1 MTTLNQS
8 IGLGRLPLR
17 YPRPARRYWPS
28 YVHRRLSQAF
38 KSAKIV
44 PFDDTARIIFL
55 SDIHRGDNGPADAFV
70 RNEAL
75 FLAALTH
82 YYHAGYTYIE
92 VGDGDELWKNHR
104 FNDIRRAHA
113 CVFDLLHQ
121 FNRQNRLHLILGNH
135 DIVDNRARRV
145 DKDGILTHEG
155 LILRHTRTGQQ
166 VFVVHGHQ
174 ADFTSDRL
182 NGTGRFVIRYVW
194 KRLQLLGWV
203 ATTSRE
209 DRRHK
214 PGIIESRI
222 VEWVEAHRQI
232 TICGHTHRPASTR
245 YGAAP
250 YFNTG
255 SCVYPGYITGLE
267 LQDGELHLVKW
278 TAQSGSTQTQM
289 LPIQREPIAPPIKL
303 HLLR

>member
-1 MTTLNQS
+1 MTALGQS
-8 IGLGRLPLR
+8 IGLERLPLR
-17 YPRPARRYWPS
+17 YPRPAKRPWHS
-28 YVHRRLSQAF
+28 FAFQRLNRVFETAQV
-38 KSAKIV
+38 V
-44 PFDDTARIIFL
+44 PFDDTARIIFF

-70 RNEAL
+70 RNKAL

-82 YYHAGYTYIE
+82 YYREGYTYIE

-104 FNDIRRAHA
+104 FSDIRHAHT

-194 KRLQLLGWV
+194 KRLQLRGWV
-203 ATTSRE
+203 ATASRE
-209 DRRHK
+209 DQK
-214 PGIIESRI
+214 NKQGIIERRI
-222 VEWVEAHRQI
+222 VEWVEAHRQT

-267 LQDGELHLVKW
+267 LQDGKLHLVKW
-278 TAQSGSTQTQM
+278 TAQSGSTQTQT
-289 LPIQREPIAPPIKL
+289 LPIQREPLAPPIKL
-303 HLLR
+303 RLLR

>member
-1 MTTLNQS
+1 MTALGQS
-8 IGLGRLPLR
+8 IGVKRLPLR
-17 YPRPARRYWPS
+17 FPGFARRLW
-28 YVHRRLSQAF
+28 HWFAFQRLNQVF
-38 KSAKIV
+38 ESATIV
-44 PFDDTARIIFL
+44 PFDNAARIVFF
-55 SDIHRGDNGPADAFV
+55 SDVHRGDNGPADAFA
-70 RNEAL
+70 RNKAL

-82 YYHAGYTYIE
+82 YYREGYTYVE

-104 FNDIRRAHA
+104 FSDIQHAHA

-121 FNRQNRLHLILGNH
+121 FNRQKRLHLIVGNH
-135 DIVDNRARRV
+135 DLPDMRARHV
-145 DKDGILTHEG
+145 EKDGILTYEG
-155 LILRHTRTGQQ
+155 LILRHTQTGQQ

-174 ADFTSDRL
+174 ADLTSDRL
-182 NGTGRFVIRYVW
+182 NGMGRFMIRHVW

-203 ATTSRE
+203 ATAGRE
-209 DRRHK
+209 DWK
-214 PGIIESRI
+214 NKQGIIERRI
-222 VEWVEAHRQI
+222 IEWVEARRQI

-267 LQDGELHLVKW
+267 LQDGKLHLVKW
-278 TAQSGSTQTQM
+278 TAQSGPTQTQM
-289 LPIQREPIAPPIKL
+289 FPIQRESLAPPIKL